1 MTDEW
6 GFMKTSLV
14 MHAGLQF
21 AQTPPPVLVVNHD
34 GRLRS
39 AAERKAQSYSLEQLT
54 NIQFDR
60 RGREKDFV

>member
-1 MTDEW
+1 
-6 GFMKTSLV
+6 
-14 MHAGLQF
+14 MHARLQF

-60 RGREKDFV
+60 CGREKDFV